1 MSPELGFPGDPGRL
15 IRDGLLI
22 EVHIGHAQKREAPGR
37 HLHPQRAL
45 IDTGAS
51 DCCVDIDLAEQLQLK
66 KVDRDAV
73 TGVTGER
80 LIVDVYSARIRIEAL
95 DITLLDPCPGY
106 PLRKMGSPFR
116 IILGRSFLYRVTMS
130 YDGSSGRGPDRSNAP
145 GERRAEALPP
155 GQTVTTTRRL
165 RPGPAHAGP
174 GAGKPHIPETRPAMR

>member
-1 MSPELGFPGDPGRL
+1 M
-15 IRDGLLI
+15 
-22 EVHIGHAQKREAPGR
+22 
-37 HLHPQRAL
+37 

-130 YDGSSGRGPDRSNAP
+130 YDGSSGRVQIAP
-145 GERRAEALPP
+145 TPP
-155 GQTVTTTRRL
+155 GSGGLTRYL
-165 RPGPAHAGP
+165 PG
-174 GAGKPHIPETRPAMR
+174 RR